1 MLDRTLII
9 SVFVVASCGLAY
21 ELIAGALSSY
31 LLGDSVLQ
39 FSTVIGCYLFAM
51 GAGSYLSK
59 FVKDEDVLARFIDI
73 ELLVGLLGGVS
84 AAALFLVFGWL
95 SAPFRAV
102 LYAVVF
108 VIGVLVGMEIPLV
121 MRALNAR
128 RAQFSEIV
136 SRVLTF
142 DYLGALAVSLVFP
155 LLLAPKLGLARTG
168 FLFGILNTAVA
179 LWAARVFGRE
189 VPQAVGRAFR
199 ATLVLGVL
207 IAGFAFSDRLTYWGE
222 KGLFGDEI
230 VYAATTPYQRLVL
243 TSWKDD
249 LRLYINGNLQFSSRD
264 EHRYHEALVHPALE
278 QMPWAR
284 TVLVLGGGDGLAV
297 REILKHKNI
306 EHVTLVDIDSA
317 MTTLF
322 STSAALTALNEHSL
336 SNGRVSVVNADA
348 ARWLETSTDL
358 FDLIVS
364 DFPDPSNFALGKLY
378 SVPVY
383 RLMAKHLRERGYV
396 VVQSTSPYFAPHA
409 YWCVNATLK
418 EAGFNTWP
426 YHAYVPSFGE
436 WGFILAA
443 RHRDFTMPDK
453 YSVVTRFLDAESTR
467 LMFQFPPDMQPVAV
481 EPNWLNT
488 QALVHYFEQDWGHF
502 VR

>member
-1 MLDRTLII
+1 M
-9 SVFVVASCGLAY
+9 
-21 ELIAGALSSY
+21 
-31 LLGDSVLQ
+31 
-39 FSTVIGCYLFAM
+39 
-51 GAGSYLSK
+51 
-59 FVKDEDVLARFIDI
+59 
-73 ELLVGLLGGVS
+73 GLLGGVS
-84 AAALFLVFGWL
+84 AALLFLVFGWL

-108 VIGVLVGMEIPLV
+108 TIGVLVGMEIPLV

-128 RAQFSEIV
+128 QAEFRELV

-155 LLLAPKLGLARTG
+155 LLLAPKLGLTRTG

-179 LWAARVFGRE
+179 LWAARAFGKEIPR
-189 VPQAVGRAFR
+189 AAGRAFR
-199 ATLVLGVL
+199 ASLVLGLLV
-207 IAGFAFSDRLTYWGE
+207 AGFAFSDRLTHWGE

-230 VYAATTPYQRLVL
+230 VYAQSTPYQRLVV
-243 TSWKDD
+243 TRWKDD

-284 TVLVLGGGDGLAV
+284 SVLVLGGGDGLAV

-306 EHVTLVDIDSA
+306 ERITLVDLDPA
-317 MTTLF
+317 MTGLF
-322 STSAALTALNEHSL
+322 STSGPLTALNQHAL
-336 SNGRVSVVNADA
+336 TDARVSVVNADA
-348 ARWLETSTDL
+348 GRWLETSASM
-358 FDLIVS
+358 FDLIVA

-378 SVPVY
+378 SVPIY
-383 RLMAKHLRERGYV
+383 RLVAKHLSARGYF

-409 YWCVNATLK
+409 YWCVDATLK
-418 EAGFNTWP
+418 EAGFHTWP

-443 RHRDFTMPDK
+443 RHGDFSLPAK
-453 YSVVTRFLDAESTR
+453 YSIATRFLDAESTR
-467 LMFQFPPDMQPVAV
+467 LMFEFPPDMRPLAV

>member
-51 GAGSYLSK
+51 GAGSFLSK
-59 FVKDEDVLARFIDI
+59 YIKDEDVLARFIDI

-84 AAALFLVFGWL
+84 AALLFLVFGWL

-102 LYAVVF
+102 LYALVF
-108 VIGVLVGMEIPLV
+108 TIGVLVGMEIPLV
-121 MRALNAR
+121 MRALNTRQAEFR
-128 RAQFSEIV
+128 ELV

-142 DYLGALAVSLVFP
+142 DYLGALVVSLVFP
-155 LLLAPKLGLARTG
+155 LLLAPKLGLTRTG

-179 LWAARVFGRE
+179 LWAARAFGKEIPR
-189 VPQAVGRAFR
+189 ATRRAFR
-199 ATLVLGVL
+199 ASLVLGLLV
-207 IAGFAFSDRLTYWGE
+207 AGFAFSDRLTHWGE

-230 VYAATTPYQRLVL
+230 IYAQTTSYQRLVV
-243 TSWKDD
+243 TRWKDD

-284 TVLVLGGGDGLAV
+284 SVLVLGGGDGLAV
-297 REILKHKNI
+297 REILKHRNI
-306 EHVTLVDIDSA
+306 ERVTLVDIDPA
-317 MTTLF
+317 MTMLF
-322 STSAALTALNEHSL
+322 STSGPLTALNEHAFTDA
-336 SNGRVSVVNADA
+336 RVSVVNADA
-348 ARWLETSTDL
+348 GRWLETSEAM
-358 FDLIVS
+358 FDLIVA

-378 SVPVY
+378 SVPIY
-383 RLMAKHLRERGYV
+383 RLVAKHLSARGYF

-418 EAGFNTWP
+418 EAGFHTWP

-436 WGFILAA
+436 WGFILAGT
-443 RHRDFTMPDK
+443 RTDFSPPVR
-453 YSVVTRFLDAESTR
+453 YSVATRFLDAESTR
-467 LMFQFPPDMQPVAV
+467 LMFEFPPDMRPLAV

>member
-51 GAGSYLSK
+51 GAGSYLSRY
-59 FVKDEDVLARFIDI
+59 VKDEDVLARFIDI
-73 ELLVGLLGGVS
+73 ELLVGLLGGLS
-84 AAALFLVFGWL
+84 AATLFLVFGWL

-102 LYAVVF
+102 LYAIVF
-108 VIGVLVGMEIPLV
+108 VIGVLVGLEIPLV
-121 MRALNAR
+121 MRALNTR
-128 RAQFSEIV
+128 RAAFSELV

-142 DYLGALAVSLVFP
+142 DYLGALAVSLIFP
-155 LLLAPKLGLARTG
+155 LLLAPKLGLARTA

-179 LWAARVFGRE
+179 LWAARVFASE
-189 VPQAVGRAFR
+189 VPRAAGRSFR
-199 ATLVLGVL
+199 ASLVLGVL
-207 IAGFAFSDRLTYWGE
+207 VAGFAFSDRLTHWGE

-230 VYAATTPYQRLVL
+230 IAAQTTAYQRLVI
-243 TSWKDD
+243 TRWKDD

-264 EHRYHEALVHPALE
+264 EHRYHEALIHPALE
-278 QMPWAR
+278 RMPWAR
-284 TVLVLGGGDGLAV
+284 SVLVLGGGDGLAV

-306 EHVTLVDIDSA
+306 ESITLVDLDPA
-317 MTTLF
+317 MTTMF
-322 STSAALTALNEHSL
+322 STSSELTALNEHSL
-336 SNGRVSVVNADA
+336 TDPRVSIVNADA
-348 ARWLETSTDL
+348 GRWLETDSGM

-378 SVPVY
+378 SVPIY
-383 RLMAKHLRERGYV
+383 RLVAKHLSARGYF

-418 EAGFNTWP
+418 EAGFHTWP

-443 RHRDFTMPDK
+443 RRND
-453 YSVVTRFLDAESTR
+453 YSPPTRYSIATRFLDAESTR
-467 LMFQFPPDMQPVAV
+467 LMFEFPPDMKPIAV

>member
-59 FVKDEDVLARFIDI
+59 FVKDEDVLSRFIDI
-73 ELLVGLLGGVS
+73 ELLVGLLGGIS
-84 AAALFLVFGWL
+84 AALLFLVFGWL

-102 LYAVVF
+102 LYALVF
-108 VIGVLVGMEIPLV
+108 TIGVLVGMEIPLV

-128 RAQFSEIV
+128 QAEFRELV

-155 LLLAPKLGLARTG
+155 LLLAPKLGLTRTG
-168 FLFGILNTAVA
+168 FLFGILNAAVA
-179 LWAARVFGRE
+179 LWAARAFGKEIPR
-189 VPQAVGRAFR
+189 AKGRAFR
-199 ATLVLGVL
+199 ASLVLGLLV
-207 IAGFAFSDRLTYWGE
+207 AGFAFSDRLTHWGE

-230 VYAATTPYQRLVL
+230 IHAQTTPYQRLVV
-243 TSWKDD
+243 TRWKDD

-284 TVLVLGGGDGLAV
+284 SVLVLGGGDGLAV
-297 REILKHKNI
+297 REILKHKNVQHI
-306 EHVTLVDIDSA
+306 TLVDIDPA
-317 MTTLF
+317 MTSLF
-322 STSAALTALNEHSL
+322 ATSGPLTALNEHALTDS
-336 SNGRVSVVNADA
+336 RVSVVNTDA
-348 ARWLETSTDL
+348 GRWLETSAGM
-358 FDLIVS
+358 FDLIVA

-378 SVPVY
+378 SVPIY
-383 RLMAKHLRERGYV
+383 RLVAKHLSARGYF

-409 YWCVNATLK
+409 YWCVDATLK
-418 EAGFNTWP
+418 EAGFHTWP

-443 RHRDFTMPDK
+443 RHSDFATPTR
-453 YSVVTRFLDAESTR
+453 YTVTTRFLDAESTR
-467 LMFQFPPDMQPVAV
+467 LMFEFPPDMRPIAV

-488 QALVHYFEQDWGHF
+488 QTLVHYFEQDWGHF

>member
-51 GAGSYLSK
+51 GAGSYLSRY
-59 FVKDEDVLARFIDI
+59 VKDEDVLARFIDI
-73 ELLVGLLGGVS
+73 ELLVGLLGGLS

-121 MRALNAR
+121 MRALNSR
-128 RAQFSEIV
+128 RARFNELV

-142 DYLGALAVSLVFP
+142 DYLGALAVSLIFP
-155 LLLAPKLGLARTG
+155 LLLAPKLGLTRTG

-179 LWAARVFGRE
+179 LWAAHVFRAE
-189 VPQAVGRAFR
+189 IRAAAGRAFR
-199 ATLVLGVL
+199 GSLVLGTLV
-207 IAGFAFSDRLTYWGE
+207 AGFAFSDRLTHWGE
-222 KGLFGDEI
+222 KGVFGDEI
-230 VYAATTPYQRLVL
+230 IAAQTTAYQRLVI
-243 TSWKDD
+243 TRWKDD

-264 EHRYHEALVHPALE
+264 EHRYHEALIHPALE
-278 QMPWAR
+278 RLPWAR

-297 REILKHKNI
+297 REILKHRNI
-306 EHVTLVDIDSA
+306 DRVTLVDIDPA
-317 MTTLF
+317 MTRMF
-322 STSAALTALNEHSL
+322 SSSEPLAALNAHALTDT
-336 SNGRVSVVNADA
+336 RVRVVNGDA
-348 ARWLETSTDL
+348 VRWLEAADET
-358 FDLIVS
+358 FDLVVS
-364 DFPDPSNFALGKLY
+364 DFPDPSSFALGKLY
-378 SVPVY
+378 SVPMY
-383 RLMAKHLRERGYV
+383 RLVAKHLSARGYL

-418 EAGFNTWP
+418 EAGFHTWP

-436 WGFILAA
+436 WGFILAGL
-443 RHRDFTMPDK
+443 HGHFSPPEH
-453 YSVVTRFLDAESTR
+453 YSVATRFLDAESTR
-467 LMFQFPPDMQPVAV
+467 LMFEFPPDMRPIAV

-488 QALVHYFEQDWGHF
+488 QSLVHYFEQDWGHY